1 MSQDEKCSE
10 TKATERTDLP
20 TLFISR
26 NSSIATDDSISHPRL
41 MRGSNTDGDRGI
53 HRALSDDRGFQS
65 NIHFH
70 LKDSA
75 SSQNLPD
82 YEGNQSPAKR
92 RQREQF
98 RSMPTEDMSEYAC
111 SDNISLASDR
121 SNAAQLQSRSPPK
134 SPKVIGSPAPT
145 TINYHGV
152 SISQAASQGNLPL
165 CVLLWGMATAKRVK
179 LMDPDQQGDTP
190 MHFAAMA
197 DLPEVLSYFN
207 DESVCRHL
215 FLCWCHGSSESATYN
230 RFTYNPTLSKSEQ
243 VMSFLH
249 QQTRMKN
256 DPQNR
261 LVGLRNNKGETP
273 LHRACCVG
281 KVPSLKVW
289 HITSH
294 HIP

>member
-1 MSQDEKCSE
+1 MSQDGKCSE

-26 NSSIATDDSISHPRL
+26 NSSIATDDSISQPRYV
-41 MRGSNTDGDRGI
+41 RGLNAGSDRGI

-65 NIHFH
+65 SIHFH

-75 SSQNLPD
+75 SSHNLPD
-82 YEGNQSPAKR
+82 YGGNQSPAKH

-111 SDNISLASDR
+111 SDNISVASDR
-121 SNAAQLQSRSPPK
+121 SNAAHLQTRSPPK
-134 SPKVIGSPAPT
+134 SPKVVGITVPT
-145 TINYHGV
+145 NINYHGV

-197 DLPEVLSYFN
+197 DLPEVL
-207 DESVCRHL
+207 
-215 FLCWCHGSSESATYN
+215 
-230 RFTYNPTLSKSEQ
+230 
-243 VMSFLH
+243 
-249 QQTRMKN
+249 
-256 DPQNR
+256 
-261 LVGLRNNKGETP
+261 
-273 LHRACCVG
+273 
-281 KVPSLKVW
+281 
-289 HITSH
+289 
-294 HIP
+294 